1 MPVVGTQTL
10 ADLAPDA
17 RELARVVGQAAQQE
31 IQPLGR
37 RILAEERR
45 RVMNVQ
51 EQTFEKRTRVTLSK
65 DSGRVSIDWII
76 DHPGADIQD
85 TGGTIKARKLG
96 SRLLFFIPGVGW
108 RSPEEVT
115 LPARPYLS
123 PAMVR
128 IASRST
134 AIVERRV
141 GAWLGGT

>member
-1 MPVVGTQTL
+1 VPVVGTQTL

-96 SRLLFFIPGVGW
+96 SRLVFLIPGVGW

>member
-96 SRLLFFIPGVGW
+96 SRLVFLIPGVGW